1 MSNIKSSLH
10 IDSEGNGYNTV
21 SILMVQH
28 NETPNIQCGAFH
40 GPQIRHTAQMWS
52 QKNKTMPR
60 ENKDTGNEEHGFF
73 RVW

>member
-1 MSNIKSSLH
+1 
-10 IDSEGNGYNTV
+10 
-21 SILMVQH
+21 MVQH